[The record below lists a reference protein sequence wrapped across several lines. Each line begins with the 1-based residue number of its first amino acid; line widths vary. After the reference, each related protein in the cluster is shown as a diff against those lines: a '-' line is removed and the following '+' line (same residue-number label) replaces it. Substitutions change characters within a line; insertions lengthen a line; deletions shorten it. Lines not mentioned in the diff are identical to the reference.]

1 MDDEPF
7 ETLNVIPFVD
17 IMLVLLTMV
26 LTTAN
31 FIVTG
36 RIPLALPQASQTKVE
51 KHKDITIEISASS
64 ALAFDST
71 PVAKDELESRIKAL
85 PAGTSFLIRAD
96 RTTPFQNFVDVA
108 DILKR
113 LNFSKIAV
121 QTQSTSR

>member
-1 MDDEPF
+1 MDEKPF
-7 ETLNVIPFVD
+7 ETINVIPFVD

-31 FIVTG
+31 FIATG
-36 RIPLALPQASQTKVE
+36 RISLALPQASQTKVE
-51 KHKDITIEISASS
+51 KHKDVTIEISATG
-64 ALAFDST
+64 ALAFDSA

-85 PAGTSFLIRAD
+85 PTDTSFLVRAD
-96 RTTPFQNFVDVA
+96 RATPFQNFVDVA

-121 QTQSTSR
+121 QTQSMSR

>member
-1 MDDEPF
+1 MDEEPF

-31 FIVTG
+31 FIATG

-51 KHKDITIEISASS
+51 KRKDITIEISASG

-71 PVAKDELESRIKAL
+71 PVAKEELESRIKAL
-85 PAGTSFLIRAD
+85 PADTSFLIRAD
-96 RTTPFQNFVDVA
+96 RSTQFQNFVDVA

>member
-31 FIVTG
+31 FIATG

-51 KHKDITIEISASS
+51 KHKDITIEISASG
-64 ALAFDST
+64 ALAFDSA
-71 PVAKDELESRIKAL
+71 PLAKEELEGRIKAL
-85 PAGTSFLIRAD
+85 PPDTSFLVRAD
-96 RTTPFQNFVDVA
+96 RATPFQNFVDVA

-121 QTQSTSR
+121 QTQSMPR

>member
-1 MDDEPF
+1 MDEKPF
-7 ETLNVIPFVD
+7 ETINVIPFVD

-31 FIVTG
+31 FIATG

-51 KHKDITIEISASS
+51 KHKDVTIEISATG
-64 ALAFDST
+64 ALAFDSA

-85 PAGTSFLIRAD
+85 PADTSFLVRAD
-96 RTTPFQNFVDVA
+96 RATPFQNFVDVA
-108 DILKR
+108 DILKQ

-121 QTQSTSR
+121 QTQSMSR

>member
-1 MDDEPF
+1 MDEKPF

-31 FIVTG
+31 FIATG

-51 KHKDITIEISASS
+51 KHKDIIIEISATGT
-64 ALAFDST
+64 LAFDNA
-71 PVAKDELESRIKAL
+71 PVAKDELEGRIKAL
-85 PAGTSFLIRAD
+85 PADTSFLIRAD
-96 RTTPFQNFVDVA
+96 RATPFQNFVDVA

-113 LNFSKIAV
+113 LNFSKTAV
-121 QTQSTSR
+121 QTQTPSR